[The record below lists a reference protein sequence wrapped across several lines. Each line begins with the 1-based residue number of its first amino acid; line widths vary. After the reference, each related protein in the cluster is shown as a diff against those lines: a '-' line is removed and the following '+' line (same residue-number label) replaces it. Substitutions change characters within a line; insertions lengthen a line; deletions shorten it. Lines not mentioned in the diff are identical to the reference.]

1 MSRLFRLTPALL
13 IALAGLIL
21 YRSDPDARILNAVGK
36 LMPDDAAPSDQQIFR
51 FLNDE
56 LHKLNERK
64 AARTGHP
71 IEDHARAGRA
81 ALVGIQGARPGPDVG
96 DYAR

>member
-1 MSRLFRLTPALL
+1 MPA
-13 IALAGLIL
+13 
-21 YRSDPDARILNAVGK
+21 
-36 LMPDDAAPSDQQIFR
+36 DAAPSDQQIFR

-81 ALVGIQGARPGPDVG
+81 ALVVI
-96 DYAR
+96 